1 MIKVN
6 KYFNFYKYDYIV
18 IVFYHIN
25 KIIINKYIYIYK
37 YYIYKIT

>member
-6 KYFNFYKYDYIV
+6 KYFNFYKYDCIV

-25 KIIINKYIYIYK
+25 KIIIYKYIYIYI
-37 YYIYKIT
+37 YILYI